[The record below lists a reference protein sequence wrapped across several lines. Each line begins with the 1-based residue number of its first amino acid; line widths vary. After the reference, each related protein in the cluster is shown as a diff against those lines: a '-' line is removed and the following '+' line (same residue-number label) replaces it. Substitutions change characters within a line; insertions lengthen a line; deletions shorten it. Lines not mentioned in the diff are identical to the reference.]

1 MGRAG
6 VQTNAAQ
13 GEPASEG
20 DACHGEADEDGE
32 LVVDVAVD
40 GLEGEE
46 EEDFEG
52 DEREAGCGGAG
63 GGGGTGAMETTA
75 DSSLTTPRLKK
86 TPGAP
91 CAQNDSRYQDDE
103 ERGEDAGEGNLGG
116 GAEEAGVTRFELR
129 APEHYVEVI
138 GDGGEVAIDWAS
150 R

>member
-1 MGRAG
+1 MRDCHGGMGRAG
-6 VQTNAAQ
+6 ERTNAAQ

-20 DACHGEADEDGE
+20 DACHGEADEDCE

-46 EEDFEG
+46 KKDFKG

-63 GGGGTGAMETTA
+63 RGGGTGGVKTTA

-91 CAQNDSRYQDDE
+91 CAQNDSRYQENE
-103 ERGEDAGEGNLGG
+103 ERGEERGKGICAAARKRPG
-116 GAEEAGVTRFELR
+116 
-129 APEHYVEVI
+129 
-138 GDGGEVAIDWAS
+138 
-150 R
+150 